1 MNTTLR
7 KICDLL
13 RGPGPDR
20 QRAAALVLAEIAPH
34 DAGVVRALC
43 DAIDPAA
50 RPLTLACVEA
60 LGRIRSPGAVPALL
74 GLIESADDEIR
85 EVATHALIGIGSGA
99 VRPIS
104 RQIADAPPATR
115 RALLGVLGGV
125 KSAESIRAL
134 LSLVQSGHPEAAAE
148 AADAIVAL
156 SAAQNRSEK
165 AKLRGLLEKCLR
177 VPPDKAPDGSL
188 RAALRAIPAVAIPS
202 TTTMLLRMAG
212 PKYPEEVRRDA
223 LLSLARVIGGGPMP
237 LRLFEGIYP
246 LLHDGPSPVLRSTAL
261 EVIGA
266 VTLPASAGPSLLKL
280 LDNPDPAVR
289 RLVARRLG
297 DKGLGGVRVV
307 RRLIPLLTGGDP
319 ALREAAAESLA
330 RLPEAMGPLVEELLA
345 SDGVHRTWNVAH
357 VLKAHAARIRRPT
370 VRRIFD
376 AAVRALTTE
385 DRVWEPLLHVV
396 RQCDPELMYAWLME
410 ASARFRKARKYS
422 EAEACLVPLTRGD
435 HFDSEARF
443 ALAMAGLRA
452 SRSRSGVLAD
462 APIDLVRQLVRDPAF
477 PLVDRIKKERGR
489 IETKDLYTLGF
500 KLAEG
505 SMEEKEAGA
514 ELLRTVAARAGSTKL
529 GRSARSKLRAE
540 GLAV

>member
-134 LSLVQSGHPEAAAE
+134 LSLVQSGHPEASAE

-156 SAAQNRSEK
+156 SATQNRSEK

-289 RLVARRLG
+289 RLVSEGTRPRLPWGPRLRGPLGTDPGLVVGHLRALRGDPDEVVRRSVANHLG
-297 DKGLGGVRVV
+297 DLLKVDRELALGLAREWADDPREEVRRVV
-307 RRLIPLLTGGDP
+307 RHGVRAALKAGDP
-319 ALREAAAESLA
+319 EAFALVGAAVAPGELDVSAVEVLT
-330 RLPEAMGPLVEELLA
+330 PEVAVPGGEL
-345 SDGVHRTWNVAH
+345 RFR
-357 VLKAHAARIRRPT
+357 ARIRNVASEPLEVVLHYVLREPRARGEGERVVALSSRRLAPGAVVDVGRTHVYRPT
-370 VRRIFD
+370 TIRTDRPGE
-376 AAVRALTTE
+376 AAVAL
-385 DRVWEPLLHVV
+385 
-396 RQCDPELMYAWLME
+396 QC
-410 ASARFRKARKYS
+410 
-422 EAEACLVPLTRGD
+422 
-435 HFDSEARF
+435 
-443 ALAMAGLRA
+443 
-452 SRSRSGVLAD
+452 SGV
-462 APIDLVRQLVRDPAF
+462 
-477 PLVDRIKKERGR
+477 RGPFSPFR
-489 IETKDLYTLGF
+489 L
-500 KLAEG
+500 
-505 SMEEKEAGA
+505 
-514 ELLRTVAARAGSTKL
+514 VAAPAPRPGDGGQA
-529 GRSARSKLRAE
+529 
-540 GLAV
+540 